1 LWPPNRITEIVS
13 VTRDLDNR
21 RPIAPHKERARRVM
35 VARQFNQRRSFGER
49 GLDRSISVEVFVVV
63 EPNYHRTV
71 ELVNVHILID
81 KPRQV
86 STAAVAVRDVD
97 QSGHDCAELSAECIA
112 ASFPWEIRRGKLSGI
127 EVDDRVAVARQNVR
141 VGNIV
146 GGRRLADAI
155 MILHELHADGA
166 IVGVAKTLAR
176 SSARILPLPVPFN
189 TLRIVKNSGKSRTS
203 RFPKPSLRV

>member
-1 LWPPNRITEIVS
+1 
-13 VTRDLDNR
+13 
-21 RPIAPHKERARRVM
+21 M
-35 VARQFNQRRSFGER
+35 VARQFNQRRSFGKR

-86 STAAVAVRDVD
+86 STAAVAVMDVD
-97 QSGHDCAELSAECIA
+97 QSGDDCTELSAECIA

-166 IVGVAKTLAR
+166 IVWVAIDNIDTGTLQRPHTAVAGAVQHVAHRKKQREIENVAIPKTILAGIRMELAEIVRAAAGNHFTETVRGR
-176 SSARILPLPVPFN
+176 SA
-189 TLRIVKNSGKSRTS
+189 
-203 RFPKPSLRV
+203 